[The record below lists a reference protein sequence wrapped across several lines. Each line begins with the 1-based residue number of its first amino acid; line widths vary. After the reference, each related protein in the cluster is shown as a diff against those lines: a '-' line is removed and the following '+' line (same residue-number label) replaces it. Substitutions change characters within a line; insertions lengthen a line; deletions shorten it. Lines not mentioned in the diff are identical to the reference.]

1 MERNDLG
8 TETQGLPRP
17 QNTPQYEGIDQ
28 ADTPLA
34 TSDTVVETPSDET
47 APAGAEE
54 PLADDRDP
62 APDYEALAMEDLAE
76 IHRLVPALNGV
87 KHLAE
92 LPNAVRY
99 AALRDAGLSVE
110 EALWAACHTVVAGRA
125 PYDNRSHLRSSV
137 PRGAAGNPAAMTASE
152 MQAAKDLFGDLSEAE
167 IERLYLRC
175 R

>member
-1 MERNDLG
+1 MEVNDS
-8 TETQGLPRP
+8 ETPAQGLPRP
-17 QNTPQYEGIDQ
+17 QNTPQYEETDLVDAPLTT
-28 ADTPLA
+28 ADT
-34 TSDTVVETPSDET
+34 TVETLGDET
-47 APAGAEE
+47 VPAVSEE
-54 PLADDRDP
+54 PLADKQIP
-62 APDYEALAMEDLAE
+62 APDYEALAAEDLAE
-76 IHRLVPALNGV
+76 IHRLVPALEGV
-87 KHLAE
+87 THLAE

-99 AALRDAGLSVE
+99 AALRDTGLSVE
-110 EALWAACHTVVAGRA
+110 EALWAACHAVVAGRA

>member
-1 MERNDLG
+1 MEQNDS
-8 TETQGLPRP
+8 ETRAQGLPYP
-17 QNTPQYEGIDQ
+17 QNTPQYEGTDP
-28 ADTPLA
+28 ADAPLA
-34 TSDTVVETPSDET
+34 TADTAVETPRDET
-47 APAGAEE
+47 DPAVSEE
-54 PLADDRDP
+54 PLADDRNP
-62 APDYEALAMEDLAE
+62 APDYEALAAEDLAE
-76 IHRLVPALNGV
+76 IHRLVPALEGIT
-87 KHLAE
+87 HLAE

-110 EALWAACHTVVAGRA
+110 EALWAACHAVVAGRA

>member
-1 MERNDLG
+1 MEQNDSE
-8 TETQGLPRP
+8 TRTQGLPRP
-17 QNTPQYEGIDQ
+17 QDTPQYEETDP
-28 ADTPLA
+28 ADATLA
-34 TSDTVVETPSDET
+34 VAETAPEPPGDEP

-54 PLADDRDP
+54 PLADGESP
-62 APDYEALAMEDLAE
+62 SPDYEALAAEDLAE
-76 IHRLVPALNGV
+76 IHRLVPALEGV

-110 EALWAACHTVVAGRA
+110 EALWAACHAVVAGRA

>member
-1 MERNDLG
+1 MERNDSE

-17 QNTPQYEGIDQ
+17 QNIPQYEGIDQ
-28 ADTPLA
+28 ADMPLV
-34 TSDTVVETPSDET
+34 TSETVVETPSDET

-62 APDYEALAMEDLAE
+62 APDYEALAAEDLAE

-99 AALRDAGLSVE
+99 AALRDAGLSIE
-110 EALWAACHTVVAGRA
+110 EALWAACHAVVAGRA

>member
-1 MERNDLG
+1 MEQNDSE
-8 TETQGLPRP
+8 TRTQGLPRP
-17 QNTPQYEGIDQ
+17 QDTPQYEENAP
-28 ADTPLA
+28 ADATLA
-34 TSDTVVETPSDET
+34 VAETAPEPPGDEP

-54 PLADDRDP
+54 PLADGESP
-62 APDYEALAMEDLAE
+62 SPDYKAAEDLAE
-76 IHRLVPALNGV
+76 IHRLVPALEGV

-110 EALWAACHTVVAGRA
+110 EALWAACHAVVAGRA

>member
-1 MERNDLG
+1 MERNDSD
-8 TETQGLPRP
+8 TRAQGLPHP
-17 QNTPQYEGIDQ
+17 QITPQYEGTDP
-28 ADTPLA
+28 ADAPLA
-34 TSDTVVETPSDET
+34 AAETAVETPGDET
-47 APAGAEE
+47 APAVSEE
-54 PLADDRDP
+54 PLADSESP
-62 APDYEALAMEDLAE
+62 APDYEALAAEDLME
-76 IHRLVPALNGV
+76 IHRLVPALEGV
-87 KHLAE
+87 THLAE

-110 EALWAACHTVVAGRA
+110 EALWAACHAVVAGRA

>member
-1 MERNDLG
+1 MEQNDSE
-8 TETQGLPRP
+8 TRTQGLPHP
-17 QNTPQYEGIDQ
+17 QNTSPYEG
-28 ADTPLA
+28 ADPTDAPL
-34 TSDTVVETPSDET
+34 TTVNTAVETPHDET

-54 PLADDRDP
+54 PLADDRNP
-62 APDYEALAMEDLAE
+62 APDYEALAAEDLAE
-76 IHRLVPALNGV
+76 IHRLVPALEGV
-87 KHLAE
+87 RHLAE

-110 EALWAACHTVVAGRA
+110 EALWAACHTLVAGRA

-167 IERLYLRC
+167 IQRLYLRC